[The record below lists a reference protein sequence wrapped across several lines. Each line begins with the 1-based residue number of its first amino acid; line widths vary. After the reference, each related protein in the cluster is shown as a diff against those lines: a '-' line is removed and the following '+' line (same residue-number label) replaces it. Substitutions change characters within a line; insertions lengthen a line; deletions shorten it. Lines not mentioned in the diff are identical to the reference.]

1 MFSYVLPW
9 TSRRVERR
17 KVYLHRQD
25 LKDGK
30 ELLVEGEMAPLPCS
44 FLFLALLKPKN
55 PQFGPVRQSP
65 LLPINETLA
74 LGILQTFF

>member
-1 MFSYVLPW
+1 MFLYVFPMFSYVLPW

-44 FLFLALLKPKN
+44 FLFLFVPCAAETEKP
-55 PQFGPVRQSP
+55 PVRTSSTVSP
-65 LLPINETLA
+65 FAN
-74 LGILQTFF
+74 Q